1 MLAKTIARLRN
12 GIAISVVSAGRMMAR
27 MKPLERTTKPIPRR
41 KGEAQS
47 AHAAPASCA
56 AILSASYAT
65 GPPRKS
71 ITSFRTMTTR
81 RAFGTRRTYRA
92 SKICHSLKTRF
103 EEAIAIPKPVDL
115 DAGRKGRSARRAEN
129 DRPYTPSRSSWLA
142 RLSWSCLDV
151 GGLGH
156 ARRCLLDLSTHRMV
170 EEEKEG
176 KVNHRQLKQA
186 IMLIPRRTE

>member
-1 MLAKTIARLRN
+1 
-12 GIAISVVSAGRMMAR
+12 MAR
-27 MKPLERTTKPIPRR
+27 MKPLERTTKPIPKRR
-41 KGEAQS
+41 KRSPAS
-47 AHAAPASCA
+47 HAAPASCA

-92 SKICHSLKTRF
+92 SARYATASRRAK
-103 EEAIAIPKPVDL
+103 PKPVGL
-115 DAGRKGRSARRAEN
+115 DAGRKGRSARRAEH

-142 RLSWSCLDV
+142 QLSWSCLDV

-186 IMLIPRRTE
+186 IRLIPRRTK